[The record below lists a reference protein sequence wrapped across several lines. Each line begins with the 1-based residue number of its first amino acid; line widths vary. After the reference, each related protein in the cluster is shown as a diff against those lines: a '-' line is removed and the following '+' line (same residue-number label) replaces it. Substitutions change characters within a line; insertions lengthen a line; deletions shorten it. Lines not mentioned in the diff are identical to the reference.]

1 MKVAVFGGGG
11 LRTPL
16 LLSALDRSGLGFREA
31 ALYDPDEGRLA
42 ALLPVLRAA
51 APGLAVT
58 GAADPAEAARGSR
71 FVVLAIRVGGQE
83 ARAADERACLEAG
96 AVGQETVGAAGAAL
110 AFRNLPA
117 ALDLA
122 RTVER
127 EAPDALVVNYT
138 NPAGMVSEAL
148 ANGTGARVVGVCD
161 TPAALADRVAGLVGA
176 APGRYSV
183 SWSGVNHLG
192 WLTRLYA
199 PRDCSVSCPAHLSAP
214 SPDEPPLPPEDRLAG
229 LFGAPERLRSA
240 HPPGLF
246 EPGDF
251 RGAVPSEY
259 VFFALHPDRA
269 VERARA
275 AGTTRG
281 RQVLE
286 LEARLFSALRP
297 STRADGDAGPAAR
310 GRSPGSARRREAP
323 TGEGCGEGVAPSPR
337 KMAGGIAQRFA
348 PPARG
353 KSAPPRNL
361 TETSRPPDLER
372 KAGRFSRGLLRAYRE
387 TLAERE
393 ATYFGIEAGG
403 GSTGA
408 GTAGG
413 GAKAG
418 PEGGAG
424 LAPSGYD
431 RIGLAV
437 IRAALAAEEDGGNGG
452 ADGAAEIVLNT
463 RNRTAAGGP
472 AVPELPTDDFVEAP
486 ARVGRDGAVPSP
498 QPPLPVEAGRLL
510 RRVKA
515 CEREITA
522 AAVSGD
528 AGRAA
533 EALREHPA
541 GGAAAAEVFSS
552 LTLR

>member
-16 LLSALDRSGLGFREA
+16 LLSALDRSGPGFREA
-31 ALYDPDEGRLA
+31 ALYDPDGERLA

-58 GAADPAEAARGSR
+58 RAGSPAEAARGSR

-127 EAPDALVVNYT
+127 EAPDALVVNYA
-138 NPAGMVSEAL
+138 NPAGMVTEAL
-148 ANGTGARVVGVCD
+148 ANHSGARVVGVCD

-192 WLTRLYA
+192 WLTRLYS
-199 PRDCSVSCPAHLSAP
+199 PPDCSARCPAHLSAP

-246 EPGDF
+246 EAEEF

-259 VFFALHPDRA
+259 VYFALHPDRA

-286 LEARLFSALRP
+286 LEARLFAALRAP
-297 STRADGDAGPAAR
+297 AGA
-310 GRSPGSARRREAP
+310 SAGTDEEA
-323 TGEGCGEGVAPSPR
+323 
-337 KMAGGIAQRFA
+337 
-348 PPARG
+348 
-353 KSAPPRNL
+353 
-361 TETSRPPDLER
+361 
-372 KAGRFSRGLLRAYRE
+372 GLRVYRE
-387 TLAERE
+387 VLAERE

-408 GTAGG
+408 GTAD
-413 GAKAG
+413 GAAKPG
-418 PEGGAG
+418 PGGGAG

-437 IRAALAAEEDGGNGG
+437 IRAALAAEDDGGGG
-452 ADGAAEIVLNT
+452 GRDSGRGSAAEIVLNT
-463 RNRTAAGGP
+463 RNRTADGSP
-472 AVPELPTDDFVEAP
+472 AVPELPVEDFVEAP
-486 ARVGRDGAVPSP
+486 ARVGSNGAVPSP

-510 RRVKA
+510 RRVKS

-522 AAVSGD
+522 AAV
-528 AGRAA
+528 AGNAARAA

-541 GGAAAAEVFSS
+541 GGPAAAEVFSS
-552 LTLR
+552 LRLR

>member
-16 LLSALDRSGLGFREA
+16 LLSALDRSGPGFREA
-31 ALYDPDEGRLA
+31 ALYDPDGERLA

-58 GAADPAEAARGSR
+58 RAGSPAEAARGSR

-127 EAPDALVVNYT
+127 EAPDALVVNYA
-138 NPAGMVSEAL
+138 NPAGMVTEAL
-148 ANGTGARVVGVCD
+148 ANRTGARVVGVCD

-176 APGRYSV
+176 APGRFSV

-199 PRDCSVSCPAHLSAP
+199 PPDCSARCPAHLSAP
-214 SPDEPPLPPEDRLAG
+214 SPDDPASPAGRPVGRPLRRTGTAPV
-229 LFGAPERLRSA
+229 GASA
-240 HPPGLF
+240 
-246 EPGDF
+246 
-251 RGAVPSEY
+251 
-259 VFFALHPDRA
+259 RA
-269 VERARA
+269 VRGGGIPGGGPVRVCVLRAPPRPGRSSGRARRGPPA
-275 AGTTRG
+275 G

-286 LEARLFSALRP
+286 LEARLFAALRAP
-297 STRADGDAGPAAR
+297 AGA
-310 GRSPGSARRREAP
+310 SAGTDEEA
-323 TGEGCGEGVAPSPR
+323 
-337 KMAGGIAQRFA
+337 
-348 PPARG
+348 
-353 KSAPPRNL
+353 
-361 TETSRPPDLER
+361 
-372 KAGRFSRGLLRAYRE
+372 GLRVYRE
-387 TLAERE
+387 VLAERE

-413 GAKAG
+413 AAKPG
-418 PEGGAG
+418 PGGGAG

-437 IRAALAAEEDGGNGG
+437 IRAALAAEDDGGGRRPGQRPGQRRRDRPEHAQPDGGRQPRRAGTPGGGLRRSPGAGGLGRGGSQPAAAPPGRGRTPTAPGEVLRAGNHGGGGRRECGAGGGG
-452 ADGAAEIVLNT
+452 APGTPGGRPGGGGGLLFPEAPVTTGRGRGADASRLPFGAAPIGAPRGMTQT
-463 RNRTAAGGP
+463 RSTETG
-472 AVPELPTDDFVEAP
+472 
-486 ARVGRDGAVPSP
+486 
-498 QPPLPVEAGRLL
+498 
-510 RRVKA
+510 
-515 CEREITA
+515 
-522 AAVSGD
+522 
-528 AGRAA
+528 
-533 EALREHPA
+533 
-541 GGAAAAEVFSS
+541 
-552 LTLR
+552 

>member
-1 MKVAVFGGGG
+1 MKAAVFGGGG

-16 LLSALDRSGLGFREA
+16 LLSALAKSGLGFREA
-31 ALYDPDEGRLA
+31 ALYDPDEGRLG

-51 APGLAVT
+51 APGLSVSPA
-58 GAADPAEAARGSR
+58 GSPAEAARGSR

-127 EAPDALVVNYT
+127 EAPDALVVNYA

-148 ANGTGARVVGVCD
+148 ANHSGARVVGVCD

-199 PRDCSVSCPAHLSAP
+199 PPDDAALS
-214 SPDEPPLPPEDRLAG
+214 SDEPRLPPEDRLAG
-229 LFGAPERLRSA
+229 LFGDPERLRSA

-246 EPGDF
+246 EPEDF

-259 VFFALHPDRA
+259 VFFALHPGRA

-275 AGTTRG
+275 SGTTRG
-281 RQVLE
+281 RQILE
-286 LEARLFSALRP
+286 LEGRLFSALGP
-297 STRADGDAGPAAR
+297 SAGADARNDGEAG
-310 GRSPGSARRREAP
+310 
-323 TGEGCGEGVAPSPR
+323 
-337 KMAGGIAQRFA
+337 
-348 PPARG
+348 
-353 KSAPPRNL
+353 
-361 TETSRPPDLER
+361 
-372 KAGRFSRGLLRAYRE
+372 LRAYRE
-387 TLAERE
+387 VLAERE
-393 ATYFGIEAGG
+393 ATYLGIEAGA
-403 GSTGA
+403 GSTRPETAG

-413 GAKAG
+413 TAESAG
-418 PEGGAG
+418 LD

-437 IRAALAAEEDGGNGG
+437 IRAALAIEDDSGPGAEDGASG
-452 ADGAAEIVLNT
+452 IVLNT
-463 RNRTAAGGP
+463 RNRTADGGP
-472 AVPELPTDDFVEAP
+472 AVPELPVEDFVEAP
-486 ARVGRDGAVPSP
+486 ARIGRNGAVPSP

-510 RRVKA
+510 RQVKS
-515 CEREITA
+515 CEREITE

-528 AGRAA
+528 AARAA
-533 EALREHPA
+533 EALRDHPA
-541 GGAAAAEVFSS
+541 GGPAAAEVFSS
-552 LTLR
+552 LTLE

>member
-31 ALYDPDEGRLA
+31 ALYDPDGERLA

-192 WLTRLYA
+192 WLTGLYA

-246 EPGDF
+246 EAEEF

-286 LEARLFSALRP
+286 LEARLFAALRP
-297 STRADGDAGPAAR
+297 PAGA
-310 GRSPGSARRREAP
+310 SAP
-323 TGEGCGEGVAPSPR
+323 TDEE
-337 KMAGGIAQRFA
+337 AG
-348 PPARG
+348 
-353 KSAPPRNL
+353 
-361 TETSRPPDLER
+361 
-372 KAGRFSRGLLRAYRE
+372 LRAYRE
-387 TLAERE
+387 ALAERE

-418 PEGGAG
+418 PEDGAG

-486 ARVGRDGAVPSP
+486 ARVGRDGAAPSP

-528 AGRAA
+528 AARAA

-541 GGAAAAEVFSS
+541 GGAAAAEVFPS

>member
-16 LLSALDRSGLGFREA
+16 LLSALDRSGPGFREA
-31 ALYDPDEGRLA
+31 ALYDPDGDRLA

-58 GAADPAEAARGSR
+58 RAGSPAEAARGSR

-127 EAPDALVVNYT
+127 EAPDALVVNYA
-138 NPAGMVSEAL
+138 NPAGMVTEAL
-148 ANGTGARVVGVCD
+148 ANHSGARVVGVCD

-183 SWSGVNHLG
+183 SWSGVNHCG
-192 WLTRLYA
+192 WLTRLYRPVERA
-199 PRDCSVSCPAHLSAP
+199 PRPPLLDARMRSPRSVSRRDALPTDRRRESLRDSPRHLSRGGGHPLPAPLPGRRFAPTGVSRTSSTGCALPDGRAP
-214 SPDEPPLPPEDRLAG
+214 SPDDPPLPPEDLLAG

-246 EPGDF
+246 EAEEF

-259 VFFALHPDRA
+259 VYFALHPDRA

-286 LEARLFSALRP
+286 LEARLFAALRAP
-297 STRADGDAGPAAR
+297 AGA
-310 GRSPGSARRREAP
+310 SAGTDEEA
-323 TGEGCGEGVAPSPR
+323 
-337 KMAGGIAQRFA
+337 
-348 PPARG
+348 
-353 KSAPPRNL
+353 
-361 TETSRPPDLER
+361 
-372 KAGRFSRGLLRAYRE
+372 GLRVYRE
-387 TLAERE
+387 VLAERE
-393 ATYFGIEAGG
+393 ATYFGIEAGR

-413 GAKAG
+413 AAKPG
-418 PEGGAG
+418 PGGGAG

-437 IRAALAAEEDGGNGG
+437 IRAALAAEDGSGG
-452 ADGAAEIVLNT
+452 GGRDSAAEIVLNT
-463 RNRTAAGGP
+463 RNRTADGGP
-472 AVPELPTDDFVEAP
+472 AVPELPVEDFVEAP
-486 ARVGRDGAVPSP
+486 ARMGSNGAVPSP

-510 RRVKA
+510 RRVKS

-522 AAVSGD
+522 AAV
-528 AGRAA
+528 AGNAARAA

-541 GGAAAAEVFSS
+541 GGPAAAEVFSS
-552 LTLR
+552 LRLR

>member
-16 LLSALDRSGLGFREA
+16 LLSALDRSGTGFREA
-31 ALYDPDEGRLA
+31 ALYDPDGERLA

-58 GAADPAEAARGSR
+58 PAGSPAEAARGSR

-127 EAPDALVVNYT
+127 EAPDALVVNYA
-138 NPAGMVSEAL
+138 NPAGMVTEAL
-148 ANGTGARVVGVCD
+148 ADHSGARVVGVCD

-183 SWSGVNHLG
+183 SWSGVNHCG
-192 WLTRLYA
+192 WLTRLYS
-199 PRDCSVSCPAHLSAP
+199 PPDCSARCPAHLSAP

-246 EPGDF
+246 EAEEF

-259 VFFALHPDRA
+259 VYFALHPDRA

-286 LEARLFSALRP
+286 LEARLFAALRAP
-297 STRADGDAGPAAR
+297 AGA
-310 GRSPGSARRREAP
+310 SAGTDEEA
-323 TGEGCGEGVAPSPR
+323 
-337 KMAGGIAQRFA
+337 
-348 PPARG
+348 
-353 KSAPPRNL
+353 
-361 TETSRPPDLER
+361 
-372 KAGRFSRGLLRAYRE
+372 GLRVYRE
-387 TLAERE
+387 VLAERE

-413 GAKAG
+413 AAKPG
-418 PEGGAG
+418 PGGGAG

-437 IRAALAAEEDGGNGG
+437 IRAALAAEDDSGGGG
-452 ADGAAEIVLNT
+452 RDSAAEIVLNT
-463 RNRTAAGGP
+463 RNRTADGSP
-472 AVPELPTDDFVEAP
+472 AVPELPVEDFVEAP
-486 ARVGRDGAVPSP
+486 ARMGSNGAVPSP

-510 RRVKA
+510 RRVKS

-522 AAVSGD
+522 AAV
-528 AGRAA
+528 AGNAARAA

-541 GGAAAAEVFSS
+541 GGPAAAEVFSS
-552 LTLR
+552 LRLR

>member
-1 MKVAVFGGGG
+1 MKAAVFGGGG

-16 LLSALDRSGLGFREA
+16 LLSALAKSGLGFREA
-31 ALYDPDEGRLA
+31 ALYDPDEDRLA

-51 APGLAVT
+51 APGLSVSPA
-58 GAADPAEAARGSR
+58 GSPAEAARGSR

-117 ALDLA
+117 ALYLA

-127 EAPDALVVNYT
+127 EAPDAWIVNYA
-138 NPAGMVSEAL
+138 NPAGMVTEAL

-192 WLTRLYA
+192 WLTRLYRPVERA
-199 PRDCSVSCPAHLSAP
+199 PCPPLLDARMRSPRSVSRRDALPAGCALADGRAP
-214 SPDEPPLPPEDRLAG
+214 SPDEPPLPPEDLLAG
-229 LFGAPERLRSA
+229 LFGDPERLRSA

-246 EPGDF
+246 EAEDF
-251 RGAVPSEY
+251 RRAVPSEY
-259 VFFALHPDRA
+259 VYFALHPDRA

-286 LEARLFSALRP
+286 LEARLFPALRP
-297 STRADGDAGPAAR
+297 PAGA
-310 GRSPGSARRREAP
+310 
-323 TGEGCGEGVAPSPR
+323 
-337 KMAGGIAQRFA
+337 
-348 PPARG
+348 PARTDG
-353 KSAPPRNL
+353 
-361 TETSRPPDLER
+361 E
-372 KAGRFSRGLLRAYRE
+372 AGLRLYRE
-387 TLAERE
+387 VLAERE
-393 ATYFGIEAGG
+393 ATYLGIETG
-403 GSTGA
+403 GSTRTGA
-408 GTAGG
+408 AGG
-413 GAKAG
+413 PADGAR
-418 PEGGAG
+418 PG

-437 IRAALAAEEDGGNGG
+437 IRAALAAEDGSERGG
-452 ADGAAEIVLNT
+452 RDSASEIVLNT
-463 RNRTAAGGP
+463 RNRTADGGP
-472 AVPELPTDDFVEAP
+472 AVPELPVEDFVEAP
-486 ARVGRDGAVPSP
+486 ARVGPNGAVPSP

-510 RRVKA
+510 RRVKS

-528 AGRAA
+528 AARAA

-541 GGAAAAEVFSS
+541 GGAAAAKVFSS
-552 LTLR
+552 LGLR

>member
-1 MKVAVFGGGG
+1 
-11 LRTPL
+11 
-16 LLSALDRSGLGFREA
+16 
-31 ALYDPDEGRLA
+31 
-42 ALLPVLRAA
+42 
-51 APGLAVT
+51 
-58 GAADPAEAARGSR
+58 
-71 FVVLAIRVGGQE
+71 
-83 ARAADERACLEAG
+83 
-96 AVGQETVGAAGAAL
+96 
-110 AFRNLPA
+110 
-117 ALDLA
+117 
-122 RTVER
+122 
-127 EAPDALVVNYT
+127 
-138 NPAGMVSEAL
+138 MVSEAL
-148 ANGTGARVVGVCD
+148 ANATGARIVGVCD

-199 PRDCSVSCPAHLSAP
+199 PPDCSVSCPAHLSPP

-246 EPGDF
+246 EAEEF

-281 RQVLE
+281 RQILE
-286 LEARLFSALRP
+286 LEARLFAAIRPRGGADAPVDGGAGLR
-297 STRADGDAGPAAR
+297 
-310 GRSPGSARRREAP
+310 
-323 TGEGCGEGVAPSPR
+323 
-337 KMAGGIAQRFA
+337 
-348 PPARG
+348 
-353 KSAPPRNL
+353 L
-361 TETSRPPDLER
+361 
-372 KAGRFSRGLLRAYRE
+372 YRE
-387 TLAERE
+387 VLAERE

-403 GSTGA
+403 DPPRAEAPEEPADGA
-408 GTAGG
+408 A
-413 GAKAG
+413 
-418 PEGGAG
+418 PG

-437 IRAALAAEEDGGNGG
+437 IRAALAAEEDSARGGE
-452 ADGAAEIVLNT
+452 DGASEIVLNT

-486 ARVGRDGAVPSP
+486 ARVGRNGAVPNP

-528 AGRAA
+528 AERAA

-541 GGAAAAEVFSS
+541 GGPAAAEVFSA
-552 LTLR
+552 LALR